1 VASAHENGG
10 WRRAN
15 VRGQAAAARTDT
27 YVYVWK
33 TDRSWANTCRQ
44 LIVKLDDGSVHR
56 ANFQFTR

>member
-1 VASAHENGG
+1 
-10 WRRAN
+10 